1 MYQRPKWEC
10 GRERQLSLV
19 SLFCL
24 TGLTSSDFHFELL
37 NFTLVVS
44 LAPGS
49 SLPVSVPGTLRMPL
63 YRLYKLS
70 SEAAAVSTQ
79 PGCSPACAP
88 LLRRCVLPEVSF
100 QWFSHHSALC
110 KEGKELTGLN
120 SKSALCALCPGVM
133 RLLCSVCS
141 LP

>member
-1 MYQRPKWEC
+1 MYQRPKWES

-44 LAPGS
+44 LAPDF

-63 YRLYKLS
+63 SRLYKLS
-70 SEAAAVSTQ
+70 S
-79 PGCSPACAP
+79 CSQYTAGLLPCMCSFVKKVCAP
-88 LLRRCVLPEVSF
+88 QKYLFNGFLITQHYTR
-100 QWFSHHSALC
+100 
-110 KEGKELTGLN
+110 KE
-120 SKSALCALCPGVM
+120 KS
-133 RLLCSVCS
+133 
-141 LP
+141 